1 MSSTQAVTG
10 SDSRHPPVAV
20 KLSEQ
25 EQKRVQQAD
34 GKLQDFMHQA
44 QVCHLFSRL
53 DSICKGANFNPEQFR
68 SV

>member
-34 GKLQDFMHQA
+34 GKLQDFMRQA
-44 QVCHLFSRL
+44 QVCHPFSRL
-53 DSICKGANFNPEQFR
+53 FPACKGTYF
-68 SV
+68 

>member
-44 QVCHLFSRL
+44 QEAVKGGEQAPTATTQREGHL
-53 DSICKGANFNPEQFR
+53 
-68 SV
+68 

>member
-20 KLSEQ
+20 KLSDE

-44 QVCHLFSRL
+44 QVCRLFSRL
-53 DSICKGANFNPEQFR
+53 CSVRKGAYFELQTV